1 MKKKSKMTYA
11 DKAKAIMSRY
21 KKRLGENFER
31 YDKMASDA
39 LNRELSQLMEQQE
52 LAKQKQAEQQ
62 FQEMCRGGRLPRMD
76 GLSGS
81 SYLDP
86 KYRLPKYAT
95 FGDEPSL
102 PHMQPIG
109 FDGFNVPSMPNNI
122 GKVTQAQ
129 ITKPTTSV
137 TPTNNWWSDIPLE
150 SRIGMISQLAG
161 NLGQGILAATA
172 GKPRQMTY
180 NPITLEKPETISAD
194 EQLAEARRGYRGA
207 MANLRYLS
215 PSQYMAAMSD
225 LATRSAAANAGIIQS
240 VDNQNAEIFNR
251 QRALEAENAFRN
263 EERRIEIDQYNEAAR
278 QAYLGNIGNMIGGM
292 SGTIAGGM
300 RDVLGYKQAER
311 NLPYTGTSNVSTIR
325 DDNGEYLNVTWVDG
339 RRELGTATRGT
350 KRVYIVDGKEVEK
363 PIFDTEYDKRIKR

>member
-1 MKKKSKMTYA
+1 MTA
-11 DKAKAIMSRY
+11 
-21 KKRLGENFER
+21 
-31 YDKMASDA
+31 
-39 LNRELSQLMEQQE
+39 
-52 LAKQKQAEQQ
+52 
-62 FQEMCRGGRLPRMD
+62 
-76 GLSGS
+76 
-81 SYLDP
+81 
-86 KYRLPKYAT
+86 
-95 FGDEPSL
+95 
-102 PHMQPIG
+102 
-109 FDGFNVPSMPNNI
+109 
-122 GKVTQAQ
+122 
-129 ITKPTTSV
+129 
-137 TPTNNWWSDIPLE
+137 
-150 SRIGMISQLAG
+150 QLAG

-172 GKPRQMTY
+172 GRPKQMTY

-225 LATRSAAANAGIIQS
+225 LDTRSAAANAGIIQS

-311 NLPYTGTSNVSTIR
+311 NLPYTGTSNVSAIR
-325 DDNGEYLNVTWVDG
+325 DDNGEYLNVTWADG

-363 PIFDTEYDKRIKR
+363 SIFDTEYDKRIKR

>member
-52 LAKQKQAEQQ
+52 LAKQKQTEQQ
-62 FQEMCRGGRLPRMD
+62 FQQMAYGGGLPV
-76 GLSGS
+76 
-81 SYLDP
+81 
-86 KYRLPKYAT
+86 YRLPGVADFSDTDIKPFPSRMQQVGFAT
-95 FGDEPSL
+95 PT
-102 PHMQPIG
+102 I
-109 FDGFNVPSMPNNI
+109 PNYI
-122 GKVTQAQ
+122 GKITQPQVTQPKASP
-129 ITKPTTSV
+129 TPKPNT
-137 TPTNNWWSDIPLE
+137 WWSNLPIE

-172 GKPRQMTY
+172 GRPKQMTY

-207 MANLRYLS
+207 MTNLRYLS

-311 NLPYTGTSNVSTIR
+311 NLPYTGTSNVSAIR

>member
-52 LAKQKQAEQQ
+52 LAKQKQTEQQ
-62 FQEMCRGGRLPRMD
+62 FQQMAYGGKLPRMD
-76 GLSGS
+76 GLHGLSV
-81 SYLDP
+81 
-86 KYRLPKYAT
+86 LPK
-95 FGDEPSL
+95 GMVWPSNEYRMT
-102 PHMQPIG
+102 PYS
-109 FDGFNVPSMPNNI
+109 DNFNVLNPPPDYMEKIDPS
-122 GKVTQAQ
+122 TQ
-129 ITKPTTSV
+129 IVKFG
-137 TPTNNWWSDIPLE
+137 TPLKNTNNWWSDIPLE

-172 GKPRQMTY
+172 GKPKKLDY
-180 NPITLEKPETISAD
+180 NPITLAKPKMVSAD

-207 MANLRYLS
+207 MANMRYLS
-215 PSQYMAAMSD
+215 PSQYLAAMSN
-225 LATRSAAANAGIIQS
+225 LATRSAAANAGIIQNI
-240 VDNQNAEIFNR
+240 DNQNVEIMNR
-251 QRALEAENAFRN
+251 QQALEAENAYRN
-263 EERRIEIDQYNEAAR
+263 EERRIGIDQYNEAAR

-311 NLPYTGTSNVSTIR
+311 NLPYTGTSNVSAIR

-363 PIFDTEYDKRIKR
+363 SIFDTEYDKRIKR

>member
-52 LAKQKQAEQQ
+52 LAKQKQTEQQ
-62 FQEMCRGGRLPRMD
+62 FQQMAYGG
-76 GLSGS
+76 GLHERP
-81 SYLDP
+81 LDP
-86 KYRLPKYAT
+86 
-95 FGDEPSL
+95 FPSR
-102 PHMQPIG
+102 MRQIG
-109 FDGFNVPSMPNNI
+109 FATPTIPNYI
-122 GKVTQAQ
+122 GKITQSQVTQPK
-129 ITKPTTSV
+129 ISPEPNPNT
-137 TPTNNWWSDIPLE
+137 WWSNLPIE
-150 SRIGMISQLAG
+150 SRVGMTAQLAG

-311 NLPYTGTSNVSTIR
+311 NLPYTGTSNVSAIR

-363 PIFDTEYDKRIKR
+363 SIFDTEYDKRIKR

>member
-1 MKKKSKMTYA
+1 MTYA

-52 LAKQKQAEQQ
+52 LAKQKQTEQQ
-62 FQEMCRGGRLPRMD
+62 FQQMAYGGGLP
-76 GLSGS
+76 
-81 SYLDP
+81 
-86 KYRLPKYAT
+86 
-95 FGDEPSL
+95 E
-102 PHMQPIG
+102 
-109 FDGFNVPSMPNNI
+109 
-122 GKVTQAQ
+122 
-129 ITKPTTSV
+129 
-137 TPTNNWWSDIPLE
+137 WPLE

-172 GKPRQMTY
+172 GKPKKLDY
-180 NPITLEKPETISAD
+180 NPITLAKPKMVSAD
-194 EQLAEARRGYRGA
+194 EQLAEARRDYRGA
-207 MANLRYLS
+207 MANMRYLS

-225 LATRSAAANAGIIQS
+225 LTTRSAAANAGIIQN
-240 VDNQNAEIFNR
+240 VNNQNAEIMNR
-251 QRALEAENAFRN
+251 QALIEAENAYRN
-263 EERRIEIDQYNEAAR
+263 EERRIGIDQYNEAAR
-278 QAYLGNIGNMIGGM
+278 QAYLGNIGNMIGGI
-292 SGTIAGGM
+292 SGTVAGGM
-300 RDVLGYKQAER
+300 RDLLSYKQSER
-311 NLPYTGTSNVSTIR
+311 NLPYTGTSNVSAIR